1 MNVLITIILGL
12 IIVFTPSF
20 IYLGKQYLKPYVEK
34 QRILKS
40 VMTLYHAYN
49 KACESTYQK
58 NYSVG
63 NDTHFIERDVST
75 SPIVDNVYVA
85 GGLCSAIAYVTKT
98 WDDRDKVLRFLA
110 DHVDIHDL
118 KWKTTLGRYETDLE
132 GNQELERIRY
142 HGGTGMWWF
151 PKGDVVVRR
160 DFLKRVLI
168 QNGKLAC

>member
-1 MNVLITIILGL
+1 MNVLIAIIPSL
-12 IIVFTPSF
+12 IIVFIPIF
-20 IYLGKQYLKPYVEK
+20 IQLWKQYLKPYVEK

-40 VMTLYHAYN
+40 VMKLYKAYN
-49 KACESTYQK
+49 KACENTYPK

-75 SPIVDNVYVA
+75 SSIVDNIYVA
-85 GGLCSAIAYVTKT
+85 EGLCSAIAYVTKT

-118 KWKTTLGRYETDLE
+118 KWKTTLGMYETDLE

-142 HGGTGMWWF
+142 HGGIGMWWF
-151 PKGDVVVRR
+151 PRGDVVTRR

-168 QNGKLAC
+168 QNGKLDC

>member
-98 WDDRDKVLRFLA
+98 WDDKNKVLCFLA

-118 KWKTTLGRYETDLE
+118 KWKTTLGVYETDLD
-132 GNQELERIRY
+132 GNQELERVRY
-142 HGGTGMWWF
+142 HEGTGMWWF

-168 QNGKLAC
+168 QNGKLDC